1 MGLLDIHIEMSE
13 SFSLPNTIPKNSIPE
28 VVKSKCEESNQYK
41 SPLKGNTEEGCL
53 YGQRRG
59 KDFFQQDRKSRN
71 QHAYLVFFGIS
82 LIN

>member
-1 MGLLDIHIEMSE
+1 MRLRDIHMGMSE

-28 VVKSKCEESNQYK
+28 VIKSKCEESNQYK
-41 SPLKGNTEEGCL
+41 SPLKGNTEGCL
-53 YGQRRG
+53 YGQRGG

-71 QHAYLVFFGIS
+71 HHNYLVFFGIL